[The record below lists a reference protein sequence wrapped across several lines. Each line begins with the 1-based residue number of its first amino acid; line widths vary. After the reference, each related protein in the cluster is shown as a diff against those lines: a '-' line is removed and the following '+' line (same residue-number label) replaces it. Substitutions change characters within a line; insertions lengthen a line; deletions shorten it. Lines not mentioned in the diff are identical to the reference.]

1 MAVHP
6 NSLANLQS
14 GSNPAYA
21 DPKKRRHITVTN
33 PGWQKAKAIAKEKFG
48 LSISELVEQIGR
60 GKFEVVEVS
69 SKDRDS

>member
-21 DPKKRRHITVTN
+21 HPKKRRHITVTD
-33 PGWQKAKAIAKEKFG
+33 PGWQKAKAIAKEQFG
-48 LSISELVEQIGR
+48 LSFSELVEQIGR
-60 GKFEVVEVS
+60 GNIKL
-69 SKDRDS
+69 SK